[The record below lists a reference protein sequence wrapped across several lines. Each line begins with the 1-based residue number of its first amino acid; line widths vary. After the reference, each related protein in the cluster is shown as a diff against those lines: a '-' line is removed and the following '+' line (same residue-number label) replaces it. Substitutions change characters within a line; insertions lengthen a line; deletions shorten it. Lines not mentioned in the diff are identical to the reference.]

1 MTPIVPSNG
10 TSSGNVYIG
19 LIEQYHYVALEATT
33 DSTNKSVDS
42 TNDNSTEELSD
53 DIIEQGDEDTRQI
66 TGGPLESMLSHEN
79 PQADAHIYSVAPGE
93 GQRPIFIM
101 NDIHF
106 EAMFN
111 PDKLYFGVDGFHT
124 ERCRKLTYRKYFN
137 QHLLEMLMVDLQK
150 T

>member
-1 MTPIVPSNG
+1 MDHEVIILLLSITVNVLSTQNPTMTPIVPSNG

-33 DSTNKSVDS
+33 DSTNNSVDS

-79 PQADAHIYSVAPGE
+79 PQADAHVYSVAPDE
-93 GQRPIFIM
+93 GQRQIFY
-101 NDIHF
+101 N
-106 EAMFN
+106 E
-111 PDKLYFGVDGFHT
+111 
-124 ERCRKLTYRKYFN
+124 
-137 QHLLEMLMVDLQK
+137 
-150 T
+150 